1 MARRRFAG
9 GGPALRQGQRRLTEW
24 GAGAVPSVTTN
35 LAANTV
41 LLHQAFTGA
50 QLADV
55 VPMTVVRVRGELWV
69 RSDQVAASRTPFGA
83 LGFAVVSEQARAA
96 GVASVPDPTTNALS
110 DLWFVH
116 QFWATDFTFI
126 TGAGFQG
133 GSTFSR
139 YSFDSKAMRKVVDGN
154 AIVIVIANSAS
165 AGGIDFVMNFRILF
179 KLH

>member
-1 MARRRFAG
+1 MARRHFVQTR
-9 GGPALRQGQRRLTEW
+9 RQGPRRATEW
-24 GAGAVPSVTTN
+24 GASAVPTVTTN

-41 LLHQAFTGA
+41 LLQQSFTAAVLEG
-50 QLADV
+50 V
-55 VPMTVVRVRGELWV
+55 VPATIVRTRGELWL

-96 GVASVPDPTTNALS
+96 GVASVPDPTTNALQ
-110 DLWFVH
+110 DQWFVH

-133 GSTFSR
+133 GSTLTR
-139 YSFDSKAMRKVVDGN
+139 YSFDSKAMRKVEDGD
-154 AIVIVIANSAS
+154 AIVVVIANSAS
-165 AGGIDFVMNFRILF
+165 AGGIDFVLNFRMLF